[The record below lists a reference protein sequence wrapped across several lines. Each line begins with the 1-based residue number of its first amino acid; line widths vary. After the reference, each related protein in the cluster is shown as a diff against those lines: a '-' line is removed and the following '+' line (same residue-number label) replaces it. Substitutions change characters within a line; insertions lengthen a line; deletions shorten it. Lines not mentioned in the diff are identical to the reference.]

1 MIYMRRLI
9 ILILLSVL
17 TFSINTNAKYKQFN
31 KYQISRVIPV
41 EKRTIFSLAGKWQK
55 SDNGGKSWS
64 TVYLPN
70 SFNTNDVLTFK
81 KTVKLENEL
90 LKSKSWHLSFLG
102 GKSQIEVYINDILIG
117 KLYSNSTPFK
127 VNVPDRSLRKES
139 NEIKIVVYPP
149 QDEEK
154 QINTKR
160 YFPIQSRIGLFREM
174 FLVGTSNVWID
185 KVKPFV
191 TIDKSLTNCSVKTK
205 ITLSSGKVD
214 EEKGS
219 IIEITDSTG
228 KTKRVFSKG
237 VYAVTKLVD
246 KSTGDTISR
255 VRSKEVFINSERSE
269 EIELNFEISN
279 PRLWSIENPYLYN
292 FHTDLYQGGYKI
304 DSYDFD
310 YGFSNLV
317 TSGNK
322 FYLNNKKLKLKGLIY
337 YEDLYGDNF
346 TLSPKR
352 MLKDLKLF
360 KLAGANAIIIKALSP
375 NPLLL
380 HYCDSLGLLAFC
392 EIPVYNVPESII
404 GKEATS
410 VYLKNLTT
418 LMLESY
424 AKYCSLSGWGISYA
438 SGEGNESFDKFQSEI
453 VKIIKSKTN
462 KLIFKSVLLN
472 SQSVNPLGMDFI
484 VAINNRTVTN
494 FYELNQDVKSFKNIA
509 PKIPLVF
516 EYGTVC
522 NPENLNGYSDP
533 LSIFF
538 QAYNISNCFRIAE
551 QNRFGG
557 SFINSFNDYPA
568 DNPLLIT
575 DNGNRQTATFGLSS
589 RARNLRISFNTVQSL
604 FTDETEPL
612 LNAGSYK
619 EKSPLSFLFMTI
631 ILITVLFV
639 MMNQLPRFREHFIRS
654 IIRPVNFYS
663 DIRDQRVMSSFQT
676 IALSVILSLTMGIFV
691 VSILYIN
698 RTSEITQFILSLL
711 IPTAFLKTL
720 VFSALWQ
727 PLLSVFLISGYYLIG
742 IVLISVVLRI
752 AAYAIHSRIYFG
764 DCFTI
769 SVWASLPMIF
779 LLPFNLFITKIV
791 VASPPLIPI
800 FIVLVLVLFIWMLL
814 RVFRSCSV
822 VFNTSEIK
830 TFSIGT
836 LLVILLIIAPITLYV
851 YNNSLFSYIQYI
863 FGVLLK

>member
-1 MIYMRRLI
+1 MQRLI
-9 ILILLSVL
+9 ILVLLAVFVL
-17 TFSINTNAKYKQFN
+17 STNTDAKYKQFN
-31 KYQISRVIPV
+31 KYQISRVMPV

-55 SDNGGKSWS
+55 SDNGGKSWN

-81 KTVKLENEL
+81 KTVKLENAL
-90 LKSKSWHLSFLG
+90 LKSRSWHISFLG

-117 KLYSNSTPFK
+117 KLYSNSTPFN
-127 VNVPDRSLRKES
+127 VNIPDRSLRKES

-160 YFPIQSRIGLFREM
+160 YFPLESRTGLFREM
-174 FLVGTSNVWID
+174 FLVGTSNVWIEN
-185 KVKPFV
+185 VKPVVSF
-191 TIDKSLTNCSVKTK
+191 DKSLTNCSVKTK

-214 EEKGS
+214 EERGS
-219 IIEITDSTG
+219 LVEITDSTG

-237 VYAVTKLVD
+237 VYAITKLID
-246 KSTGDTISR
+246 KATGDTIVR
-255 VRSKEVFINSERSE
+255 VRSKDVSISSERSE
-269 EIELNFEISN
+269 EVELNFSLNN
-279 PRLWSIENPYLYN
+279 PRLWSVDNPNLYN

-310 YGFSNLV
+310 YGFFSLV
-317 TSGNK
+317 TSGTK
-322 FYLNNKKLKLKGLIY
+322 FYLNNQKIKIKGLIY

-352 MLKDLKLF
+352 ILKDLKLY

-380 HYCDSLGLLAFC
+380 HYCDSLGILAFC
-392 EIPVYNVPESII
+392 ELPVYNVPDAII

-410 VYLKNLTT
+410 VYIKNLAT
-418 LMLESY
+418 LMLDSY
-424 AKYCSLSGWGISYA
+424 AHYCSLSGWGISYA
-438 SGEGNESFDKFQSEI
+438 SGEGKESFDKFQNGI
-453 VKIIKSKTN
+453 VKLIKSKTN
-462 KLIFKSVLLN
+462 KLIYKTVLLN
-472 SQSVNPLGMDFI
+472 TETINPLGIDFI
-484 VAINNRTVTN
+484 VAVNNRTITN
-494 FYELNQDVKSFKNIA
+494 FYDLNQDVKNFKNIA

-522 NPENLNGYSDP
+522 NPENHNGYSNP

-557 SFINSFNDYPA
+557 SFVNSFNDYPV

-575 DNGNRQTATFGLSS
+575 DNGNRKTATFGLSS
-589 RARNLRISFNTVQSL
+589 RARKLRISFNTIQSL

-619 EKSPLSFLFMTI
+619 EKSPLSFLLMTI
-631 ILITVLFV
+631 MLITVLFV

-654 IIRPVNFYS
+654 IIRPVNFYA

-676 IALSVILSLTMGIFV
+676 IALGVILSLTMGIFV

-711 IPTAFLKTL
+711 IPTTFLKTM

-727 PLLSVFLISGYYLIG
+727 PLLSVFLISGAYLIG
-742 IVLISVVLRI
+742 IVLMSLVLRV
-752 AAYAIHSRIYFG
+752 AAYVVHSRIYFG

-769 SVWASLPMIF
+769 SVWASLPVIF
-779 LLPFNLFITKIV
+779 LLPFNLFVTKIV
-791 VASPPLIPI
+791 VASPATIPI
-800 FIVLVLVLFIWMLL
+800 FILIVLLLFIWMLL

-822 VFNTSEIK
+822 VFNSSEVK
-830 TFSIGT
+830 TFAIGT
-836 LLVILLIIAPITLYV
+836 LLVIILIIGPLALYV
-851 YNNSLFSYIQYI
+851 YNNSLFSYIQYM

>member
-1 MIYMRRLI
+1 MQRLI
-9 ILILLSVL
+9 VLVLLAVL
-17 TFSINTNAKYKQFN
+17 VFSTNTDAKYKQLN

-41 EKRTIFSLAGKWQK
+41 EKRTIFSLAGKWQM
-55 SDNGGKSWS
+55 SENDGKSWN

-70 SFNTNDVLTFK
+70 SFNSNDVLTFK

-90 LKSKSWHLSFLG
+90 LKSRSWHISFLG

-117 KLYSNSTPFK
+117 KMYSNSTPFK
-127 VNVPDRSLRKES
+127 INVPDRTLRKQS

-154 QINTKR
+154 QINSKH
-160 YFPIQSRIGLFREM
+160 YFPIESRIGLFREM
-174 FLVGTSNVWID
+174 FLVGSSNVWIEN
-185 KVKPFV
+185 VKP
-191 TIDKSLTNCSVKTK
+191 IILLDKSLTNCSIKAT
-205 ITLSSGKVD
+205 ISLSSGKVD

-219 IIEITDSTG
+219 VVEITDSTG
-228 KTKRVFSKG
+228 KIKRVFSKG
-237 VYAVTKLVD
+237 VYAITKLID
-246 KSTGDTISR
+246 KSTGDTIAR
-255 VRSKEVFINSERSE
+255 VRSKDISISSERTE
-269 EIELNFEISN
+269 EVELNFSISN
-279 PRLWSIENPYLYN
+279 PRLWSVDNPNLYN

-310 YGFSNLV
+310 YGFYNLV

-322 FYLNNKKLKLKGLIY
+322 FYLNNKKLKIKGLAY

-346 TLSPKR
+346 TLNPKR
-352 MLKDLKLF
+352 ILKDLKLY
-360 KLAGANAIIIKALSP
+360 KLAGANAILIKSNSP

-380 HYCDSLGLLAFC
+380 HYCDSLGILAFC
-392 EIPVYNVPESII
+392 ELPVYNVPEAII
-404 GKEATS
+404 GKESMS
-410 VYLKNLTT
+410 VYIKNLAT
-418 LMLESY
+418 LMLDSY
-424 AKYCSLSGWGISYA
+424 AHYCSLSGWGISYA
-438 SGEGNESFDKFQSEI
+438 SGEGNESYDKFQGDI
-453 VKIIKSKTN
+453 VNLIKSKTN
-462 KLIFKSVLLN
+462 KLIYKSVLLN
-472 SQSVNPLGMDFI
+472 TESINPMGIDFV

-494 FYELNQDVKSFKNIA
+494 FYDLNQSVKKFKNIA
-509 PKIPLVF
+509 PKVPLVF
-516 EYGTVC
+516 EYGAVC
-522 NPENLNGYSDP
+522 NPDNHNGYSNP

-551 QNRFGG
+551 QNRFSGN
-557 SFINSFNDYPA
+557 FVNSFNDYPA

-575 DNGNRQTATFGLSS
+575 DNGNRKTATFGVSS
-589 RARNLRISFNTVQSL
+589 RARKLRISFNTVQSL

-619 EKSPLSFLFMTI
+619 EKSPLSFLLMTI

-639 MMNQLPRFREHFIRS
+639 MMNQLPRFREHFLRS
-654 IIRPVNFYS
+654 IIRPMNFYS

-676 IALSVILSLTMGIFV
+676 IALGVILSLTMGIFV

-711 IPTAFLKTL
+711 IPGAFLKTI

-727 PLLSVFLISGYYLIG
+727 PLLSVFLISGAYLVG
-742 IVLISVVLRI
+742 IVVMSLVLRV
-752 AAYAIHSRIYFG
+752 AAYVIHSRIYFG

-791 VASPPLIPI
+791 VAAPSSIPI
-800 FIVLVLVLFIWMLL
+800 FILIVLLLFVWILL

-822 VFNTSEIK
+822 VFNTSQIK
-830 TFSIGT
+830 TYAVGT
-836 LLVILLIIAPITLYV
+836 LLVILLIIAPLALYV
-851 YNNSLFSYIQYI
+851 YNNSLFSYIQYT
-863 FGVLLK
+863 FSVLLK

>member
-1 MIYMRRLI
+1 MQRLI
-9 ILILLSVL
+9 ILVLLAAFVF
-17 TFSINTNAKYKQFN
+17 TTNADAKYKQFN
-31 KYQISRVIPV
+31 KYQISRVMPV
-41 EKRTIFSLAGKWQK
+41 EKRTIYSLAGKWQM
-55 SDNGGKSWS
+55 SNNSGKSWN

-90 LKSKSWHLSFLG
+90 LKSRSWHVSLLG
-102 GKSQIEVYINDILIG
+102 GKSQIEIYINDILIG

-127 VNVPDRSLRKES
+127 VNIPDRSLRKVS
-139 NEIKIVVYPP
+139 NEIKIIVYPP

-160 YFPIQSRIGLFREM
+160 YFPLESRIGLFREM
-174 FLVGTSNVWID
+174 FLVGTSNVWIEN
-185 KVKPFV
+185 VKPV
-191 TIDKSLTNCSVKTK
+191 VKLDKSLTNCLVKTK

-214 EEKGS
+214 EEKGTVV
-219 IIEITDSTG
+219 EVTDSTG

-237 VYAVTKLVD
+237 VYAVAKLID
-246 KSTGDTISR
+246 KTTGDTIAR
-255 VRSKEVFINSERSE
+255 VRSKDISISSERSE
-269 EIELNFEISN
+269 EIEVIFSLNN
-279 PRLWSIENPYLYN
+279 PKLWTIDNPNLYN

-310 YGFSNLV
+310 YGFYSLV

-322 FYLNNKKLKLKGLIY
+322 FYLNNKKIKMKGLAY

-352 MLKDLKLF
+352 ILKDLKLF
-360 KLAGANAIIIKALSP
+360 KLAGANAIIIKSLSP

-380 HYCDSLGLLAFC
+380 HYCDSLGIMAFC
-392 EIPVYNVPESII
+392 ELPVYNVPDAII
-404 GKEATS
+404 GKEAMS
-410 VYLKNLTT
+410 VYIKNLAT
-418 LMLESY
+418 LMLDSY
-424 AKYCSLSGWGISYA
+424 AHYCSLSGWGISYA
-438 SGEGNESFDKFQSEI
+438 SGEGKGAFDKYQAEI
-453 VKIIKSKTN
+453 VKLIKSKTN
-462 KLIFKSVLLN
+462 KLIYKSVLLN
-472 SQSVNPLGMDFI
+472 SKTVNPLGIDFI

-494 FYELNQDVKSFKNIA
+494 FYDLNQDVKQFKNVA

-516 EYGTVC
+516 EYGAVC
-522 NPENLNGYSDP
+522 NPDNHNGYSDP

-557 SFINSFNDYPA
+557 SFVNSFNDYPV

-575 DNGNRQTATFGLSS
+575 DNGNRKTATFGLSS
-589 RARNLRISFNTVQSL
+589 RARKLRISFNTVQSL

-619 EKSPLSFLFMTI
+619 EKSPLSFLLMTI
-631 ILITVLFV
+631 ILITMLFV
-639 MMNQLPRFREHFIRS
+639 MINQLPRFRENFVRA
-654 IIRPVNFYS
+654 IIRPFNFYS

-676 IALSVILSLTMGIFV
+676 IALSVILSLTMGIFL

-711 IPTAFLKTL
+711 IPTAFLKTM

-727 PLLSVFLISGYYLIG
+727 PLLSVILISGAYLAG
-742 IVLISVVLRI
+742 IVLMSLVLRI
-752 AAYAIHSRIYFG
+752 SAYVIRSRIYFG

-769 SVWASLPMIF
+769 SAWASLPMIF

-791 VASPPLIPI
+791 ISVPTTIPL
-800 FIVLVLVLFIWMLL
+800 FILIILVLFVWMLL
-814 RVFRSCSV
+814 RVFRCCSV
-822 VFNTSEIK
+822 VFNQSQVK
-830 TFSIGT
+830 TFAVGT
-836 LLVILLIIAPITLYV
+836 ILVILLIIGPIALYV
-851 YNNSLFSYIQYI
+851 YNNNLFSYIQYM

>member
-1 MIYMRRLI
+1 MQRLI
-9 ILILLSVL
+9 ILVLLALFV
-17 TFSINTNAKYKQFN
+17 FSTNTDAKYKQLS
-31 KYQISRVIPV
+31 KYQISRVMPV
-41 EKRTIFSLAGKWQK
+41 EKRTIYSLAGKWQK
-55 SDNGGKSWS
+55 SDNGGKSWN

-81 KTVKLENEL
+81 KTVKLENSL
-90 LKSKSWHLSFLG
+90 LKSRSWHISLLG

-127 VNVPDRSLRKES
+127 VNIPDRSLRKES

-160 YFPIQSRIGLFREM
+160 YFPLESRIGLYREM
-174 FLVGTSNVWID
+174 FLIGTSNVWID
-185 KVKPFV
+185 NVKPV
-191 TIDKSLTNCSVKTK
+191 VKLDANLSTCSIKTK
-205 ITLSSGKVD
+205 ITLSSGRVD

-219 IIEITDSTG
+219 VVEITDSTG

-237 VYAVTKLVD
+237 VYAITKLID
-246 KSTGDTISR
+246 KSTGDTIAR
-255 VRSKEVFINSERSE
+255 VRSKDVFISSERSE
-269 EIELNFEISN
+269 EVDLNFSLNN
-279 PRLWSIENPYLYN
+279 PKLWSIDNPFLYN

-310 YGFSNLV
+310 YGFYNLV

-322 FYLNNKKLKLKGLIY
+322 FYLNNKKIKIKGLIY

-346 TLSPKR
+346 TLNPKR
-352 MLKDLKLF
+352 ILKDLKLY
-360 KLAGANAIIIKALSP
+360 KLAGANAIVIKSLSP

-380 HYCDSLGLLAFC
+380 HYCDSLGILAFC
-392 EIPVYNVPESII
+392 ELPIYNVPDAII
-404 GKEATS
+404 GKQAMI
-410 VYLKNLTT
+410 VYIKNLATM
-418 LMLESY
+418 MLDSY
-424 AKYCSLSGWGISYA
+424 AHYSCLSGWGISYA
-438 SGEGNESFDKFQSEI
+438 SGEGMESFDKYQDEI
-453 VKIIKSKTN
+453 VKLIKSKSN
-462 KLIFKSVLLN
+462 KLIYKSVLLN
-472 SQSVNPLGMDFI
+472 SETVNPQGIDFI

-494 FYELNQDVKSFKNIA
+494 FYDLNQDVKQFKSIA
-509 PKIPLVF
+509 PKLPLIF

-522 NPENLNGYSDP
+522 NPDNHNGYSNP

-538 QAYNISNCFRIAE
+538 QAYNISNSFRIAE
-551 QNRFGG
+551 QNRFSGN
-557 SFINSFNDYPA
+557 FINSFNDYPV

-575 DNGNRQTATFGLSS
+575 DYANRETATFGLSS
-589 RARNLRISFNTVQSL
+589 RTRNLRISFNTVQSL

-619 EKSPLSFLFMTI
+619 EKSPLSFLLMTI
-631 ILITVLFV
+631 VLVTMLFV
-639 MMNQLPRFREHFIRS
+639 MMNQLPRFREHFVRA
-654 IIRPVNFYS
+654 IIRPVNFYA

-676 IALSVILSLTMGIFV
+676 IALSVILSLTVSIFI

-711 IPTAFLKTL
+711 IPSAFLKTM

-727 PLLSVFLISGYYLIG
+727 PLLSVFLISGAFLIG
-742 IVLISVVLRI
+742 IGLMSLVLRI

-779 LLPFNLFITKIV
+779 LLPLNLFITKIV
-791 VASPPLIPI
+791 VASPPTIPI
-800 FIVLVLVLFIWMLL
+800 FILVVFLMYIWMLL

-822 VFNTSEIK
+822 VFNTSQVK
-830 TFSIGT
+830 TFAVGT
-836 LLVILLIIAPITLYV
+836 IIVILLIILPIALYV
-851 YNNSLFSYIQYI
+851 YNNSLFSYIQYM
-863 FGVLLK
+863 FGVLFK